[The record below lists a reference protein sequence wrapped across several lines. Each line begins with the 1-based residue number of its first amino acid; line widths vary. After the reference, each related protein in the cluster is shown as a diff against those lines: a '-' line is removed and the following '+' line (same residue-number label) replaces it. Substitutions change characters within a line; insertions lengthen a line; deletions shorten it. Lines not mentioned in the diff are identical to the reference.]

1 MLGRKRRFCGI
12 FLNNITSLFH
22 GQKATDGSA
31 LGLILLNFCLL
42 NLVIIPEMMKI
53 RSKKKKDKKTKGKE
67 ALTLFHNFQIFP
79 NLSRRFRAQEMK
91 K

>member
-22 GQKATDGSA
+22 GQKATDGFA
-31 LGLILLNFCLL
+31 LGLILLNFFLL
-42 NLVIIPEMMKI
+42 NLVIIPERMKK
-53 RSKKKKDKKTKGKE
+53 RSKKKKKKKKKKDKKTKGKE

-79 NLSRRFRAQEMK
+79 NLSR
-91 K
+91 